1 MRNWVIAGLTLF
13 AAGAIGTAVSLGSEG
28 DFSFGTVEV
37 AKEASASAAGIER
50 IKLGASAADI
60 DIVRGTSDEFKAT
73 LTGRASKKF
82 LDRIEVKLVPSG
94 GELLVDVKAST
105 GFTIGFNILDVD
117 LRLEVPDRQWS
128 KFAIDGGSGNVELSD
143 LKIDELVASIGS
155 GNVHVKNLTSRKLE
169 LEAGSGN
176 IHAESS
182 KANQVE
188 MDVSSGNLR
197 LTDVEA
203 ATVDADTGSG
213 NIYVTA
219 DQLSGSVKAET
230 GSGNVTIATLAP
242 PESATIQFA
251 SGSGD
256 LKNEWEDGRES
267 DEEGVQEQIV
277 FGGGDVRVEVE
288 TGSGNLYLERR

>member
-13 AAGAIGTAVSLGSEG
+13 AAGAIGTVVSFGSEG

-37 AKEASASAAGIER
+37 AKEASASASGIER

-60 DIVRGTSDEFKAT
+60 DIVPGAGDEFKAT

-94 GELLVDVKAST
+94 KELLVDVKAST
-105 GFTIGFNILDVD
+105 GFSIGLNILDVD
-117 LRLEVPDRQWS
+117 LRLEVPEREWQS
-128 KFAIDGGSGNVELSD
+128 LAIDGGSGNVD
-143 LKIDELVASIGS
+143 LADMKIDELVAKIGS
-155 GNVHVKNLTSRKLE
+155 GNLHVKGVTSRKLE

-182 KANQVE
+182 TANQVE

-203 ATVDADTGSG
+203 KTVDADTGSG
-213 NIYVTA
+213 NIYVIA
-219 DQLSGSVKAET
+219 DRLSGSVKAET
-230 GSGNVTIATLAP
+230 GSGNVTIATLAA
-242 PESATIQFA
+242 PESATVQFA

-256 LKNEWEDGRES
+256 LKNEWEDGEES
-267 DEEGVQEQIV
+267 EGKDIDEQVV
-277 FGGGDVRVEVE
+277 FGGGDIRVDVE

>member
-13 AAGAIGTAVSLGSEG
+13 AAGAIGTVVTFGSEG
-28 DFSFGTVEV
+28 DFSFGTVKVE
-37 AKEASASAAGIER
+37 KEASVSAAGIER

-60 DIVRGTSDEFKAT
+60 DIVPGEGDAFKAT

-94 GELLVDVKAST
+94 KELLVDVKAST
-105 GFTIGFNILDVD
+105 GFSIGLNILDVD
-117 LRLEVPDRQWS
+117 LRLEVPNREWS
-128 KFAIDGGSGNVELSD
+128 KLAIEGGSGNVDLSD

-155 GNVHVKNLTSRKLE
+155 GNVHVKNLTSRKME

-182 KANQVE
+182 TANVVQ

-197 LTDVEA
+197 LTDVA
-203 ATVDADTGSG
+203 AGKVNADTGSG

-219 DQLSGSVKAET
+219 DQLSGDVIAET
-230 GSGNVTIATLAP
+230 SSGNVTIATLAP
-242 PESATIQFA
+242 PESATFLFA
-251 SGSGD
+251 TGSGD
-256 LKNEWEDGRES
+256 LKNEWEEGQES
-267 DEEGVQEQIV
+267 DADGAKEQVV
-277 FGGGDVRVEVE
+277 FGGGDIRVEVE

>member
-13 AAGAIGTAVSLGSEG
+13 VAGAVGTVATFGSEG

-60 DIVRGTSDEFKAT
+60 DIVRGAGDKFKAT

-94 GELLVDVKAST
+94 SELIVDVKAST
-105 GFTIGFNILDVD
+105 GFSIGLNILDVD

-128 KFAIDGGSGNVELSD
+128 KLVIDGGSGNVELSD
-143 LKIDELVASIGS
+143 LKIDELIASIGS

-176 IHAESS
+176 LHAESS
-182 KANQVE
+182 KADLVQ

-197 LTDVEA
+197 LTDVA
-203 ATVDADTGSG
+203 ASAVDAETGSG

-230 GSGNVTIATLAP
+230 GSGNVTIATLER
-242 PESATIQFA
+242 PESATVQFA
-251 SGSGD
+251 TGSGD

-267 DEEGVQEQIV
+267 DEDGVKEQIV
-277 FGGGDVRVEVE
+277 FGSGDVSVAVE